1 MSKKQEFMTR
11 GEVARLFDCSVST
24 IRRLEKKGELYPKL
38 DKKGVHRFDK
48 AEVDEYVYRKSIRTS
63 SESLKAKQIRLE
75 VRAIEMFHAGKDA
88 SEVMRKLRS
97 MTCAEV
103 LAILEFY
110 RTAKSNPP
118 PPRARA
124 SGGAAAVAVHGDE
137 DDELDEEMSE
147 EFRREFEK
155 LSKR

>member
-1 MSKKQEFMTR
+1 MSQKQEFMTR
-11 GEVARLFDCSVST
+11 GEVARLFDCSVSS
-24 IRRLEKKGELYPKL
+24 IRRLEKKGELYPKR
-38 DKKGVHRFDK
+38 DKKGVHRFDR
-48 AEVDEYVYRKSIRTS
+48 AEVDEYARRNAIRTS
-63 SESLKAKQIRLE
+63 SESLRAKQIRLE
-75 VRAIEMFHAGKDA
+75 VRALEMFHAGKDA
-88 SEVMRKLRS
+88 SEVMRQLRS

-118 PPRARA
+118 PPPTR
-124 SGGAAAVAVHGDE
+124 SNSAAPATPRDE